1 LLEIFLRRRIKI
13 KTHSDEKILDVKGLK
28 KYFPN
33 RKGFFQKIYNYTK
46 AVNGV
51 DFFIKKGETV
61 GLVGESG
68 SGKTT
73 IGRCIVRLFGSTAG
87 TVEFNVDGEMIDLL
101 KVPKKDMQPI
111 RRRFQMIFQDPY
123 SSLNAKMKVSDIVT
137 EPMVI
142 HQIGS
147 SQDRLDA
154 AKHLLEK
161 VGLSAN
167 DVTKYPHQFSGGQRQ
182 RIGIAR
188 ALILNPDFVICDE
201 PVSALDVSVQAQTL
215 NLLQDLQE
223 DFNLS
228 YLFIAHDLGVVRY
241 ISDRVVVLYLG
252 KVMEVA
258 RADEIYK
265 TPKHPYTEALLAA
278 IPKYEAGSD
287 RELLLSGNIPSPEY
301 PPPGCVLNPR
311 CKYKKQICEEVVPLL
326 ESVPGIEGAFV
337 ACHRYKEINL
347 KGHRAS

>member
-1 LLEIFLRRRIKI
+1 M
-13 KTHSDEKILDVKGLK
+13 DVKGLK

-73 IGRCIVRLFGSTAG
+73 IGRCIVRLFDSTEG
-87 TVEFNVDGEMIDLL
+87 IVEFNVNGEMIDLL
-101 KVPKKDMQPI
+101 KVPKKDMKSI
-111 RRRFQMIFQDPY
+111 RKRFQMIFQDPY
-123 SSLNAKMKVSDIVT
+123 SSLNSKMKVGDLVT
-137 EPMVI
+137 EPMEI
-142 HQIGS
+142 HGVGNRKERI
-147 SQDRLDA
+147 DA
-154 AKHLLEK
+154 AKELLGK
-161 VGLSAN
+161 VGLSAD

-188 ALILNPDFVICDE
+188 ALILRPELVICDE

-252 KVMEVA
+252 KVMEIA
-258 RADEIYK
+258 NADEIYK
-265 TPKHPYTEALLAA
+265 YPKHPYTEALLAA
-278 IPKYEAGSD
+278 IPKYKAGSD

-301 PPPGCVLNPR
+301 PPDGCVLNPR
-311 CKYKKQICEEVVPLL
+311 CEYKKDICEKIIPPLKQ
-326 ESVPGIEGAFV
+326 VPGIEGSFV
-337 ACHRYKEINL
+337 ACHRFKELNL
-347 KGHRAS
+347 KGHR

>member
-1 LLEIFLRRRIKI
+1 M
-13 KTHSDEKILDVKGLK
+13 DVKGLK

-73 IGRCIVRLFGSTAG
+73 IGRCIVRLFDSTEG
-87 TVEFNVDGEMIDLL
+87 IVEFNVNGEMIDLL
-101 KVPKKDMQPI
+101 KVPKKDMKSI
-111 RRRFQMIFQDPY
+111 RKRFQMIFQDPY
-123 SSLNAKMKVSDIVT
+123 SSLNSKMKVGDLVT
-137 EPMVI
+137 EPMEI
-142 HQIGS
+142 HGVGNRKERI
-147 SQDRLDA
+147 DA
-154 AKHLLEK
+154 AKELLQK
-161 VGLSAN
+161 VGLSAE

-188 ALILNPDFVICDE
+188 ALILRPELVICDE

-252 KVMEVA
+252 KVMEIA

-265 TPKHPYTEALLAA
+265 SPKHPYTEALLAA
-278 IPKYEAGSD
+278 IPKYKAGSD

-301 PPPGCVLNPR
+301 PPDGCVLNPR
-311 CKYKKQICEEVVPLL
+311 CEYKKDICEKVIPVL
-326 ESVPGIEGAFV
+326 EQVPGIEGSFV
-337 ACHRYKEINL
+337 ACHRFKELNL
-347 KGHRAS
+347 KGHR

>member
-1 LLEIFLRRRIKI
+1 MNI
-13 KTHSDEKILDVKGLK
+13 KGLK

-51 DFFIKKGETV
+51 DFYIKKGETV

-73 IGRCIVRLFGSTAG
+73 IGRCIVRLFKPTEGEI
-87 TVEFNVDGEMIDLL
+87 EFNVGGQMVDLL
-101 KVPKKDMQPI
+101 KVPEKDMKSI

-123 SSLNAKMKVSDIVT
+123 SSLNSKMKVADIVT
-137 EPMVI
+137 EPMAI
-142 HQIGS
+142 HGVGS
-147 SQDRLDA
+147 KKDRIDA
-154 AKHLLEK
+154 AKELLQK
-161 VGLSAN
+161 VGLSP
-167 DVTKYPHQFSGGQRQ
+167 DDITKYPHQFSGGQRQ

-215 NLLQDLQE
+215 NLLKDLQE

-228 YLFIAHDLGVVRY
+228 YLFIAHDLSVVRY

-252 KVMEVA
+252 KVMEITY
-258 RADEIYK
+258 ADEIFRS
-265 TPKHPYTEALLAA
+265 PKHPYTEALLAA
-278 IPKYEAGSD
+278 IPKYKAGSG
-287 RELLLSGNIPSPEY
+287 RELKLSGNIPSPEY
-301 PPPGCVLNPR
+301 PPDGCFLNPR
-311 CKYKKQICEEVVPLL
+311 CEYKKDICEKVAPLL
-326 ESVPGIEGAFV
+326 EKVPGIEESFV
-337 ACHRYKEINL
+337 ACHRFKELNL
-347 KGHRAS
+347 KGHG

>member
-1 LLEIFLRRRIKI
+1 M
-13 KTHSDEKILDVKGLK
+13 DVKGLK

-73 IGRCIVRLFGSTAG
+73 IGRCIVRLFDSTEG
-87 TVEFNVDGEMIDLL
+87 IVEFNVNGEMIDLL
-101 KVPKKDMQPI
+101 KVPKKDMKSI
-111 RRRFQMIFQDPY
+111 RKRFQMIFQDPY
-123 SSLNAKMKVSDIVT
+123 SSLNSKMKVGDLVT
-137 EPMVI
+137 EPMEI
-142 HQIGS
+142 HGVGNRKERI
-147 SQDRLDA
+147 DA
-154 AKHLLEK
+154 AKELLGK
-161 VGLSAN
+161 VGLSAD

-188 ALILNPDFVICDE
+188 ALILRPELVICDE

-252 KVMEVA
+252 KVMEIA
-258 RADEIYK
+258 NADEIYK
-265 TPKHPYTEALLAA
+265 YPKHPYTEALLAA
-278 IPKYEAGSD
+278 IPKYKAGSD

-301 PPPGCVLNPR
+301 PPDGCVLNPR
-311 CKYKKQICEEVVPLL
+311 CEYKKDICEKVIPVL
-326 ESVPGIEGAFV
+326 EQVPGIEGSFV
-337 ACHRYKEINL
+337 ACHRFKELNL
-347 KGHRAS
+347 KGHR

>member
-1 LLEIFLRRRIKI
+1 M
-13 KTHSDEKILDVKGLK
+13 DVKGLK

-73 IGRCIVRLFGSTAG
+73 IGRCIVRLFDSTEG
-87 TVEFNVDGEMIDLL
+87 IVEFNVNGEMIDLL
-101 KVPKKDMQPI
+101 KVPKKDMKSI
-111 RRRFQMIFQDPY
+111 RKRFQMIFQDPY
-123 SSLNAKMKVSDIVT
+123 SSLNSKMKVGDLVT
-137 EPMVI
+137 EPMEI
-142 HQIGS
+142 HGVGNRKERI
-147 SQDRLDA
+147 DA
-154 AKHLLEK
+154 AKELLGK
-161 VGLSAN
+161 VGLSAD

-188 ALILNPDFVICDE
+188 ALILRPELVICDE
-201 PVSALDVSVQAQTL
+201 PVSALDVSVAAQTL

-252 KVMEVA
+252 KVMEIA
-258 RADEIYK
+258 NANEIYK
-265 TPKHPYTEALLAA
+265 YPKHPYTEALLAA
-278 IPKYEAGSD
+278 IPKYRAGSD

-301 PPPGCVLNPR
+301 PPDGCVLNPR
-311 CKYKKQICEEVVPLL
+311 CEYKKDICEKVIPVL
-326 ESVPGIEGAFV
+326 EQVPGIEGSFV
-337 ACHRYKEINL
+337 ACHRSKELNL
-347 KGHRAS
+347 KGHR

>member
-1 LLEIFLRRRIKI
+1 M
-13 KTHSDEKILDVKGLK
+13 DVKGLK

-73 IGRCIVRLFGSTAG
+73 IGRCIVRLFDSTEG
-87 TVEFNVDGEMIDLL
+87 IVEFNVNGEMIDLL
-101 KVPKKDMQPI
+101 KVPKKDMKSI
-111 RRRFQMIFQDPY
+111 RKRFQMIFQDPY
-123 SSLNAKMKVSDIVT
+123 SSLNSKMKVGDLVT
-137 EPMVI
+137 EPMEI
-142 HQIGS
+142 HGVGNRKERI
-147 SQDRLDA
+147 DA
-154 AKHLLEK
+154 AKELLGK
-161 VGLSAN
+161 VGLSAD

-188 ALILNPDFVICDE
+188 ALILRPELVICDE

-252 KVMEVA
+252 KVMEIA
-258 RADEIYK
+258 NANEIYK
-265 TPKHPYTEALLAA
+265 YPKHPYTEALLAA
-278 IPKYEAGSD
+278 IPKYRAGSD

-301 PPPGCVLNPR
+301 PPDGCVLNPR
-311 CKYKKQICEEVVPLL
+311 CEYKKDICEKVIPVL
-326 ESVPGIEGAFV
+326 EQVPGIEGSFV
-337 ACHRYKEINL
+337 ACHRFKELNL
-347 KGHRAS
+347 KGHR